1 MSTHAFVGKYT
12 KDGVVGQY
20 INFDG
25 YPAYTGR
32 LLVQH
37 HNSAAEVDGLIENLK
52 FKPRRKKP
60 RGLRPLTRA
69 NNNDHGLPFLVLP

>member
-37 HNSAAEVDGLIENLK
+37 HNSAAEVDGLIENGQIRSLEEN
-52 FKPRRKKP
+52 
-60 RGLRPLTRA
+60 GGVA
-69 NNNDHGLPFLVLP
+69 VGVG